1 MRKVPLIGRG
11 ALAVVLGV
19 ALWGAQG
26 CSPFREAAAQQ
37 GVGHVVGSYVK
48 WRFED
53 LFECIDLGVT
63 VSQESGGGIYGHF
76 ASLTPFG
83 AYYMDGSFVGLGGG
97 QLGVTRHYMAG
108 VGAMVFGYEEVGWQD
123 YDRRDLGTVQALGVG
138 PAGLLAPPYGSP
150 ASAPS

>member
-1 MRKVPLIGRG
+1 MGKVPLVGRG
-11 ALAVVLGV
+11 ALALALLV

-26 CSPFREAAAQQ
+26 CSPFRQVAARGGA
-37 GVGHVVGSYVK
+37 GNVVGSYVK

-63 VSQESGGGIYGHF
+63 VSEESGGGIYGHF

-83 AYYMDGSFVGLGGG
+83 AYHMDGTFVGLGGG

-108 VGAMVFGYEEVGWQD
+108 VGALAFGYEEVGWQD
-123 YDRRDLGTVQALGVG
+123 YDRHDQATVQSLGVG
-138 PAGLLAPPYGSP
+138 PIGLLAPPYGSP